1 MYITKIENKILSKLS
16 QYSYKD
22 LQTVPCKK
30 GIYFHYYK
38 DELIYVGKA
47 TSSPNGSLCNRIK
60 KHYSGQRG
68 SDQFGLYIYD
78 SYIKTSLDGI
88 GASLSKELNEITKL
102 WARENLLFSY
112 IVLEDS
118 EDESS
123 VESRLRRESQPKLNP
138 L

>member
-1 MYITKIENKILSKLS
+1 MIKKLQALK
-16 QYSYKD
+16 QYQYTDVKD
-22 LQTVPCKK
+22 IPCKK

-68 SDQFGLYIYD
+68 SDQFSLYIYD

-88 GASLSKELNEITKL
+88 GASLSKELNEMTKL

-112 IVLEDS
+112 MVLEES

-123 VESRLRRESQPKLNP
+123 VESRLRRELQPKLNP

>member
-1 MYITKIENKILSKLS
+1 VFNLYDLDR
-16 QYSYKD
+16 YSFINLK
-22 LQTVPCKK
+22 TIPCKK

-38 DELIYVGKA
+38 GELIYVGKA

-68 SDQFGLYIYD
+68 SDQFSLYIYD

-88 GASLSKELNEITKL
+88 GASLSKKLNEITKL

-112 IVLEDS
+112 MVLEESD
-118 EDESS
+118 DESA
-123 VESRLRRESQPKLNP
+123 VESRLRRELQPKLNP

>member
-1 MYITKIENKILSKLS
+1 MMKKLQALE
-16 QYSYKD
+16 QYQYTDIKD
-22 LQTVPCKK
+22 IPCKK

-68 SDQFGLYIYD
+68 SDQFSLYIYD

-88 GASLSKELNEITKL
+88 GASLSKDLNEITKL

-112 IVLEDS
+112 MVLEES
-118 EDESS
+118 ENESE
-123 VESRLRRESQPKLNP
+123 VEAKLRREVQPKLNP

>member
-1 MYITKIENKILSKLS
+1 MQIVNLNRLEVKTFQDIKTI
-16 QYSYKD
+16 
-22 LQTVPCKK
+22 PCKK

-68 SDQFGLYIYD
+68 SDQFSLYIYD
-78 SYIKTSLDGI
+78 SYIKKTLEGI
-88 GASLSKELNEITKL
+88 GANISKELNDITRV
-102 WARENLLFSY
+102 WARENLTFSY
-112 IVLEDS
+112 IVLE
-118 EDESS
+118 EDANESQ
-123 VESRLRRESQPKLNP
+123 RESELRKELQPKLNP

>member
-1 MYITKIENKILSKLS
+1 MIKILQALE
-16 QYSYKD
+16 QYQYTDIKD
-22 LQTVPCKK
+22 IPCKK

-47 TSSPNGSLCNRIK
+47 TLSPNGSLCNRIK

-68 SDQFGLYIYD
+68 SDQFSLYIYD

-88 GASLSKELNEITKL
+88 GASLSKKLNEITKL

-112 IVLEDS
+112 IVLE
-118 EDESS
+118 EFANESS
-123 VESRLRRESQPKLNP
+123 LESLLRKKLLPKLNP